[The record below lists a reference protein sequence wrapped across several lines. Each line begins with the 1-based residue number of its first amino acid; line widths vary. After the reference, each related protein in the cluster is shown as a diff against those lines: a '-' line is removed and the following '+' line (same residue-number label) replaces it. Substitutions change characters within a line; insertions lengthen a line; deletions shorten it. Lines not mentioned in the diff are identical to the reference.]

1 MYAAVFPLV
10 RTRAFTEPFD
20 YLVPPGLPDVRIGSL
35 VAVPLGGQ
43 VVLGVVVGMAAT
55 SSHSARALP
64 LNDVVDLPPLPADL
78 VTLAGRVRDYYLTS
92 LGSALALVAPPGAT
106 LRLDRTAALTEEGE
120 RRLAEGQDELS
131 AYVRP
136 APLKGALRDD
146 PQLARLRR
154 EGAIEIAYRV
164 RLTEAEREPRC
175 LAIGAQQPRRPGV
188 RQRAALELLAQVGSC
203 DERSL
208 LADSGLAPAG
218 LERLLQA
225 GAIRVLEEGACAAP
239 AAPAQVPPQ
248 LLPEQ
253 QAALSQVLDG
263 VGEGRE
269 ILLHGVTG
277 SGKTEVYLRA
287 AAEVL
292 AQGHTVL
299 LLVPEISLTG
309 QTISRVRRRFP
320 DQNVAVFHSSLSAG
334 ERLAAYRA
342 AAGGQARIV
351 IGARSAVFAPL
362 SDLGLI
368 IVDEEHDSSY
378 KQESEPRYDARSVA
392 RWRAELSGAA
402 LVFGSAT
409 PRVETWATARVHAD
423 LPRRVDG
430 SLPPRLE
437 VIDLR
442 DIHSVLSQPLR
453 AALLGCLE
461 AGDKA
466 ILFLNRRGIAT
477 SVSCGHCGHT
487 WLCPR
492 CDVSLSLFRGGRE
505 LRCRTCGY
513 HVEAPQQCPQCAGV
527 DVGRHGVGTERLEAE
542 VGSLLPGIELMRLD
556 SDVASSY
563 ARLRGVLD
571 RFAAPGAK
579 VLVGTQMIAKGHH
592 FPEVTLVGVINA
604 DLSLFF
610 PDFRAEE
617 RTYSMLMQVGGR
629 AGRGEHPG
637 RVLVQTLNPQARPIA
652 MAAAGEH
659 EEFYAGEL
667 ERRRLLGYP
676 PASTLIG
683 LEASSPDA
691 RTAGGAAAYL
701 ANAVRAGLKG
711 GEEVIGPSPL
721 RRARG
726 RYEARVMV
734 KTTETGKTIPALT
747 GLVARVGPRLRAR
760 GARLV
765 ADVEPEWS

>member
-35 VAVPLGGQ
+35 VAAPLGGQ
-43 VVLGVVVGMAAT
+43 VVLGIVVGMAAT
-55 SSHSARALP
+55 SSHSAKALP
-64 LNDVVDLPPLPADL
+64 LNDVVDLPPVPADL
-78 VTLAGRVRDYYLTS
+78 VTLAGRVRDHYLTS
-92 LGSALALVAPPGAT
+92 LGSALALVTPPGAA
-106 LRLDRTAALTEEGE
+106 LRLERTAALTAEGG
-120 RRLAEGQDELS
+120 RQLAEGRHEL
-131 AYVRP
+131 APYARP
-136 APLKGALRDD
+136 VPLKGVLRDD

-154 EGAIEIAYRV
+154 EGVVAVAYRV

-175 LAIGAQQPRRPGV
+175 FAPGEQPLKRAGV
-188 RQRAALELLAQVGSC
+188 RQRAALDLLAQVGSC

-208 LADSGLAPAG
+208 LHESGLALTG

-225 GAIRVLEEGACAAP
+225 GAVRVLEAGACTAP
-239 AAPAQVPPQ
+239 AAPAELPPQ

-253 QAALSQVLDG
+253 QAALVQVLDG

-269 ILLHGVTG
+269 VLLHGVTG

-292 AQGHTVL
+292 AQGRGVL

-309 QTISRVRRRFP
+309 QTISRVLQRFP
-320 DQNVAVFHSSLSAG
+320 NEKVAVLHSSLSAG

-351 IGARSAVFAPL
+351 IGARSAVFAPIA
-362 SDLGLI
+362 DLGLI
-368 IVDEEHDSSY
+368 VVDEEHDSSY
-378 KQESEPRYDARSVA
+378 KQESEPRYDARTVA

-409 PRVETWATARVHAD
+409 PRVETWAGASVHAD

-430 SLPPRLE
+430 SLPPSLE

-442 DIHSVLSQPLR
+442 DIHEVLAQPLR
-453 AALLGCLE
+453 AALLECLE

-492 CDVSLSLFRGGRE
+492 CEVSLSLFRGGRE

-513 HVEAPQQCPQCAGV
+513 HAEAPQQCPVCAGV

-542 VGSLLPGIELMRLD
+542 VAALVPGIELLRLD

-563 ARLRGVLD
+563 ARLRSVLD
-571 RFAAPGAK
+571 RFGAPGAK

-592 FPEVTLVGVINA
+592 FPEVTLVGVVNA

-617 RTYSMLMQVGGR
+617 RTYSMLVQVGGR
-629 AGRGEHPG
+629 AGRGERPG

-667 ERRRLLGYP
+667 ERRRLLSYP
-676 PASTLIG
+676 PAATLIG

-691 RTAGGAAAYL
+691 RTAGGAATYL
-701 ANAVRAGLKG
+701 ANAVRAAMKD
-711 GEEVIGPSPL
+711 GEEVIGPSPM
-721 RRARG
+721 RRARD
-726 RYEARVMV
+726 RYESRILV
-734 KTTETGKTIPALT
+734 KTKDTGKTVLALS
-747 GLVARVGPRLRAR
+747 GLVARVAPRLRAR

-765 ADVEPEWS
+765 VDVEPEWS

>member
-35 VAVPLGGQ
+35 VAAPLGGQ

-55 SSHSARALP
+55 SAHAAKALP

-78 VTLAGRVRDYYLTS
+78 VTLAGKVRDHYLTS
-92 LGSALALVAPPGAT
+92 LGSALALIAPPGAA
-106 LRLDRTAALTEEGE
+106 LRLERTAALTEEGG
-120 RRLAEGQDELS
+120 RQLAAGRDELTP
-131 AYVRP
+131 YVRP
-136 APLKGALRDD
+136 VPLKGASRDD
-146 PQLARLRR
+146 PQLTRLRR
-154 EGAIEIAYRV
+154 EGILAVAYRV
-164 RLTEAEREPRC
+164 RLTEADREPRC
-175 LAIGAQQPRRPGV
+175 LALGEQPPKRAGV
-188 RQRAALELLAQVGSC
+188 RQQAALDLLSAVGSC

-208 LADSGLAPAG
+208 LHESGLALAG

-225 GAIRVLEEGACAAP
+225 GAVCVLATGACAAP

-253 QAALSQVLDG
+253 QAALTQVLDG
-263 VGEGRE
+263 VGGGRE
-269 ILLHGVTG
+269 LLLHGVTG

-292 AQGHTVL
+292 AQGRSVL

-309 QTISRVRRRFP
+309 QTISRVRQRFP

-342 AAGGQARIV
+342 AASGQARIV

-368 IVDEEHDSSY
+368 VVDEEHDSSY
-378 KQESEPRYDARSVA
+378 KQESEPRYDARTVA
-392 RWRAELSGAA
+392 RWRAQLSGAA

-409 PRVETWATARVHAD
+409 PRVETWATAGVHAD

-430 SLPPRLE
+430 SQPPRLE

-442 DIHSVLSQPLR
+442 DVHTVLSQPLR

-513 HVEAPQQCPQCAGV
+513 HSDAPQQCPACAGV

-542 VGSLLPGIELMRLD
+542 VASLLPGIELMRLD

-592 FPEVTLVGVINA
+592 FPEVTLVGVVNA
-604 DLSLFF
+604 DLSLYF

-629 AGRGEHPG
+629 AGRGDHPG
-637 RVLVQTLNPQARPIA
+637 RVLVQTLNPEARPIA

-659 EEFYAGEL
+659 EQFYAGEL
-667 ERRRLLGYP
+667 ERRRQLGYP
-676 PASTLIG
+676 PATTLIG
-683 LEASSPDA
+683 LEASAPEA
-691 RTAGGAAAYL
+691 RTTAGAAAYL
-701 ANAVRAGLKG
+701 ANAVRASLKS

-721 RRARG
+721 RRARD
-726 RYEARVMV
+726 RYESRVMV
-734 KTTETGKTIPALT
+734 KTTETGKTIPAVT
-747 GLVARVGPRLRAR
+747 GLVARLGPRLRAR